1 MVVKNKI
8 KILFR
13 IYNDLTLSVVFSQY
27 TCKNVHF
34 CLFPV
39 AWFSLDPSTAH
50 SDIII
55 SNDNLTATCKSFEH
69 RVILGGV
76 GFSRGVH
83 YWEVTIDRYENNADP
98 AIGIAR
104 FDVSKEDMLGK
115 YFTKDKTTCIFLSL
129 NIKNMF
135 IVKTL

>member
-1 MVVKNKI
+1 LTI
-8 KILFR
+8 RLFK
-13 IYNDLTLSVVFSQY
+13 LFS
-27 TCKNVHF
+27 
-34 CLFPV
+34 LPV
-39 AWFSLDPSTAH
+39 AWFSLDPATAH
-50 SDIII
+50 PDIII

-104 FDVSKEDMLGK
+104 FDVSKEEMLGRSNVPVLK
-115 YFTKDKTTCIFLSL
+115 HL
-129 NIKNMF
+129 NLMIYC
-135 IVKTL
+135 